1 LARGEEGYIN
11 SNQRLRQEEFE
22 RVAMV
27 HTASLLRTAARLS
40 LDAAAAEDLVQEA
53 LLRAWRAFD
62 QFEPGTNCKAWLF
75 RIMLN
80 LSSRGQKTVR
90 EAPQVISLDGQPEW
104 NELAVQHEHDPFKHA
119 DLNAALAAMPA
130 EHRVALLLAVVEGF
144 TCKEI
149 SKILAVPIGTVM
161 SRLSRARLGLR
172 KKLSE
177 GERKTT
183 SSQAEAFARHSG
195 GMIQ

>member
-1 LARGEEGYIN
+1 GKIPARAGPPEASPEVGCTLWESCGSATERFCHRLTIAADCKAVRRAQRLARGEEGYIN

-104 NELAVQHEHDPFKHA
+104 NELAVQYEHDPFKHA
-119 DLNAALAAMPA
+119 DLNEALAAMHA
-130 EHRVALLLAVVEGF
+130 EHREAIQLA
-144 TCKEI
+144 
-149 SKILAVPIGTVM
+149 
-161 SRLSRARLGLR
+161 
-172 KKLSE
+172 
-177 GERKTT
+177 
-183 SSQAEAFARHSG
+183 
-195 GMIQ
+195 